1 MKPGSASRR
10 SRTGWLAGAQSRSL
24 PYRLSLAYCDAMGAL
39 QRELQFVDVERKLQP
54 PPAAVPID
62 ESFPEAEANELAKLE
77 SYNKNLFRP
86 NTYLHKWWARRSGVT
101 FRFILKQLVPDAE
114 RRDYYAPGGL
124 EGITVLDPMMGG
136 GTTLHEAIRLGANV
150 IGYDL
155 DPIPVLQAKASL
167 QNIPL
172 EEKQQVFEE
181 FVRALE
187 KRLRPYFK
195 TKCPTCGELCEVQFI
210 LHAVRRSCDCGE
222 ALVVDSFLLREEPNE
237 KYKHTLVQDFY
248 PDLKVKRGRKCWRLF
263 EKAKAGCD
271 VCKKPL
277 ANCTDIAF
285 TQRYVPLITV
295 GLCSS
300 HGQFFKAAGKEE
312 LNAIE
317 KSRRSASRA
326 ILPQEDS
333 LRIVRG
339 PKSGDLLSKNIASY
353 AELFTP
359 RQILYITT
367 AKKLL
372 DDTDPRHRI
381 WLALLVSTSLEFN
394 SILTGYK
401 GSDKRRAGAIRH
413 VFSHHAY
420 SFPYTFLES
429 NPVFSQKTSGTLRRL
444 FDDRVKDAGEWAV
457 APIERQPAADGWR
470 KIAIFG
476 ETDSGLHAQSISE
489 FKGKTHRFIAE
500 QRDSSRMPL
509 PDSSVDF
516 VITDPPYFDS
526 VQYSDLSHFFRVW
539 LQWFLP
545 NEADWGFA
553 PVSSAVAETEN
564 EAEKY
569 RTVLGA
575 IFSEANR
582 VLKRPHGRL
591 VFTFHHWRADA
602 WIQLTLALKTARFRL
617 VNTFTVHSENLI
629 SVHIRQLNALKHD
642 SILVFQPADLPSD
655 GNRFEPI
662 ESIKTDDSFAFC
674 RDCARLL
681 GFCLERGLEDFE
693 IERLWRAALGD

>member
-1 MKPGSASRR
+1 
-10 SRTGWLAGAQSRSL
+10 
-24 PYRLSLAYCDAMGAL
+24 MGVL
-39 QRELQFVDVERKLQP
+39 QRELPFFETQRNVQFL
-54 PPAAVPID
+54 PAAVPID
-62 ESFPEAEANELAKLE
+62 ESFPEDAANELAKLE
-77 SYNKNLFRP
+77 SFNKNLFRP
-86 NTYLHKWWARRSGVT
+86 NTYLHKWWARRSGAT

-114 RRDYYAPGGL
+114 SRDYYAPGGL

-155 DPIPVLQAKASL
+155 DPIPVLQARASL
-167 QNIPL
+167 QNVL
-172 EEKQQVFEE
+172 AEEKQQVFDE
-181 FVRALE
+181 FVVALE
-187 KRLRPYFK
+187 RRLQPYFK
-195 TKCPTCGELCEVQFI
+195 TTCPTCGECCEVQFM

-237 KYKHTLVQDFY
+237 KHRPTLVQGFY
-248 PDLKVKRGRKCWRLF
+248 PDLKVNQGQKCWRLY
-263 EKAKAGCD
+263 EKKKAVCD
-271 VCKKPL
+271 ECGKPL
-277 ANCTDIAF
+277 ANCTDIDF
-285 TQRYVPLITV
+285 RDRYVPLITV

-300 HGQFFKAAGKEE
+300 HGQFFKAVGQEE
-312 LNAIE
+312 LGAIE
-317 KSRRSASRA
+317 ESKKLASRA
-326 ILPQEDS
+326 ILPDEDS
-333 LRIVRG
+333 LRVLRG
-339 PKSGDLLSKNIASY
+339 PKSGDLLNKNITSY

-359 RQILYITT
+359 RQILYITA
-367 AKKLL
+367 AKELL
-372 DDTDPRHRI
+372 DDVNPEHRL

-420 SFPYTFLES
+420 SFPYTSLEN

-444 FDDRVKDAGEWAV
+444 FEDRIKDAGKWAI
-457 APIERQPAADGWR
+457 APIERQPTAHGWQ
-470 KIAIFG
+470 KVVILG
-476 ETDSGLHAQSISE
+476 ETDSGLQAKNIGE
-489 FKGKTHRFIAE
+489 FVSNTHRFLAE
-500 QRDSSRMPL
+500 QRDSSKMPL
-509 PDSSVDF
+509 ADNTVDF

-545 NEADWGFA
+545 NEANWDFA
-553 PVSSAVAETEN
+553 PVSSAVAETES
-564 EAEKY
+564 EADKY

-602 WIQLTLALKTARFRL
+602 WIQLTLALKLARFRL
-617 VNTFTVHSENLI
+617 VNTFTVHSENPI
-629 SVHIRQLNALKHD
+629 SVHIRRLNALKHD
-642 SILVFQPADLPSD
+642 SILVFQPADLVSN
-655 GNRFEPI
+655 GNRFESI
-662 ESIKTDDSFAFC
+662 ESIKTDDSFTFC

-681 GFCLERGLEDFE
+681 GYCLERGLEDFE
-693 IERLWRAALGD
+693 IEHLWRTMLGDR

>member
-1 MKPGSASRR
+1 MAV
-10 SRTGWLAGAQSRSL
+10 
-24 PYRLSLAYCDAMGAL
+24 L
-39 QRELQFVDVERKLQP
+39 QRELQFVNTERKLQQ

-62 ESFPEAEANELAKLE
+62 ELFPEAEANELAKLE

-101 FRFILKQLVPDAE
+101 FRFILKQLISDAE

-136 GTTLHEAIRLGANV
+136 GTTLHEAIRLGSNV

-155 DPIPVLQAKASL
+155 DPIPVLQARASL
-167 QNIPL
+167 QNIPV
-172 EEKQQVFEE
+172 EEKQQVFGE

-195 TKCPTCGELCEVQFI
+195 TKCPTCGEPCEVQFI

-222 ALVVDSFLLREEPNE
+222 ALVVDSFLLREEPTE
-237 KYKHTLVQDFY
+237 GRKHTLLQDFY
-248 PDLKVKRGRKCWRLF
+248 ADLKLKCGRKTWRLF
-263 EKAKAGCD
+263 EKEKADCNICG
-271 VCKKPL
+271 KTL
-277 ANCTDIAF
+277 ANCTEIAF
-285 TQRYVPLITV
+285 PERYVPLITV
-295 GLCSS
+295 GFCSS
-300 HGQFFKAAGKEE
+300 HGQFFKAISKEE
-312 LNAIE
+312 LEAIE
-317 KSRRSASRA
+317 KSRRVAARA
-326 ILPQEDS
+326 LLPKSDS
-333 LRIVRG
+333 LRILRG
-339 PKSGDLLSKNIASY
+339 PKSGDLLSKNITSY

-359 RQILYITT
+359 RQILYIAT

-372 DDTDPRHRI
+372 AEADPTHRV

-444 FDDRVKDAGEWAV
+444 FDDRVKDAGEWA
-457 APIERQPAADGWR
+457 ATPIERQPTTQGWR
-470 KIAIFG
+470 KVRVFG
-476 ETDSGLHAQSISE
+476 ETDCGVQCKDVGE
-489 FKGKTHRFIAE
+489 FTGHSQRFIVQ
-500 QRDSSRMPL
+500 QRDSSKMPL
-509 PDSSVDF
+509 ADSSVDF

-545 NEADWGFA
+545 DEADWHFA
-553 PVSSAVAETEN
+553 PVSSAVAETED

-582 VLKRPHGRL
+582 VLRRPHGRL

-602 WIQLTLALKTARFRL
+602 WIQLTLALKSARFRL

-642 SILVFQPADLPSD
+642 SILVFQPADLVSD
-655 GNRFEPI
+655 GNRFELI
-662 ESIKTDDSFAFC
+662 ESVKTDDSFTFC

-693 IERLWRAALGD
+693 IERIWRNALGG

>member
-1 MKPGSASRR
+1 
-10 SRTGWLAGAQSRSL
+10 
-24 PYRLSLAYCDAMGAL
+24 MGVL
-39 QRELQFVDVERKLQP
+39 QQELQFVKKERKPQQ

-62 ESFPEAEANELAKLE
+62 ESFPEEAANELAKLE

-155 DPIPVLQAKASL
+155 DPIPVLQARASL
-167 QNIPL
+167 QNVPV
-172 EEKQQVFEE
+172 EEKQRVFEN
-181 FVRALE
+181 FVGMLG

-195 TKCPTCGELCEVQFI
+195 TTCSTCGEPCEIQFV

-222 ALVVDSFLLREEPNE
+222 ALVIDSFLLREEPTE
-237 KYKHTLVQDFY
+237 KHKHTVVQDFF
-248 PDLKVKRGRKCWRLF
+248 PDLKVKRGRKSWRLF
-263 EKAKAGCD
+263 EKANAECK
-271 VCKKPL
+271 VCGKPMV
-277 ANCTDIAF
+277 NCNDIAF
-285 TQRYVPLITV
+285 AERYVPLITV
-295 GLCSS
+295 GFCSS
-300 HGQFFKAAGKEE
+300 HGQFFKAVAKEE
-312 LNAIE
+312 LEAIE
-317 KSRRSASRA
+317 NSRRAAARA
-326 ILPQEDS
+326 ALPNSDS

-359 RQILYITT
+359 RQLLYIST

-372 DDTDPRHRI
+372 DEIESTHRV

-457 APIERQPAADGWR
+457 APIERQPTSQGWR
-470 KIAIFG
+470 KVTIFG
-476 ETDSGLHAQSISE
+476 ETDCGVLCGDVGG
-489 FKGKTHRFIAE
+489 FKEHTQRFIAQ
-500 QRDSSRMPL
+500 QRDSSQMPL
-509 PDSSVDF
+509 ADSSVDF

-545 NEADWGFA
+545 DEADWHFA

-582 VLKRPHGRL
+582 VLRRPHGRL

-602 WIQLTLALKTARFRL
+602 WIQLTLALKAARFRL
-617 VNTFTVHSENLI
+617 ANTFTVHSENPI

-642 SILVFQPADLPSD
+642 SILVFQPADLAAD
-655 GNRFEPI
+655 EYRFELI
-662 ESIKTDDSFAFC
+662 ESVKTDDSFAFC

-681 GFCLERGLEDFE
+681 GLCLERSLEDSE
-693 IERLWRAALGD
+693 IERLWRTALGD

>member
-1 MKPGSASRR
+1 
-10 SRTGWLAGAQSRSL
+10 
-24 PYRLSLAYCDAMGAL
+24 MGAV
-39 QRELQFVDVERKLQP
+39 QRELKFGDVNRKLQP
-54 PPAAVPID
+54 APAAVPID
-62 ESFPEAEANELAKLE
+62 ESFPEDEANELAKLE

-101 FRFILKQLVPDAE
+101 FRFILKQLVSDAQ

-155 DPIPVLQAKASL
+155 DPIPVLQARASL
-167 QNIPL
+167 QSIPV
-172 EEKQQVFEE
+172 EEKQQIFEE
-181 FVRALE
+181 FVGSLE

-195 TKCPTCGELCEVQFI
+195 TKCPTCGELGEVQFI
-210 LHAVRRSCDCGE
+210 LHGVRRSCDCGE
-222 ALVVDSFLLREEPNE
+222 AVVIDSFLLREEPNG
-237 KYKHTLVQDFY
+237 KHKHKLIQDFY
-248 PDLKVKRGRKCWRLF
+248 PDSKVKRGRKCWRLF
-263 EKAKAGCD
+263 EKAEAKCD
-271 VCKKPL
+271 TCGKLP

-285 TQRYVPLITV
+285 ADRYVPLITV

-300 HGQFFKAAGKEE
+300 HGQFFKAVGKED
-312 LNAIE
+312 LDAIA
-317 KSRRSASRA
+317 KARRSAVRA
-326 ILPQEDS
+326 TLPKEDS
-333 LRIVRG
+333 LRVVRG
-339 PKSGDLLSKNIASY
+339 PKSGDLLSKNITSY
-353 AELFTP
+353 SELFTP

-372 DDTDPRHRI
+372 NKADPKHRI

-420 SFPYTFLES
+420 SFPYTSLES

-444 FDDRVKDAGEWAV
+444 FDDRVKDAGEWAT
-457 APIERQPAADGWR
+457 APIERQPTPHGWR
-470 KIAIFG
+470 KLTIFG
-476 ETDSGLHAQSISE
+476 ETDCGLQSRNVSE
-489 FKGKTHRFIAE
+489 FTGNTQRFVAE
-500 QRDSSRMPL
+500 QRDSSNMPL
-509 PDSSVDF
+509 ADNFVDF

-545 NEADWGFA
+545 EAADWHFA
-553 PVSSAVAETEN
+553 PISSAVAETEG
-564 EAEKY
+564 EAQKY

-575 IFSEANR
+575 IFGEANR

-602 WIQLTLALKTARFRL
+602 WIQLTLALKAARFRL
-617 VNTFTVHSENLI
+617 IKTYTVHSENPI
-629 SVHIRQLNALKHD
+629 SVHIRQLNALRHD
-642 SILVFQPADLPSD
+642 SILVFQPADLVS
-655 GNRFEPI
+655 GGSTFESI
-662 ESIKTDDSFAFC
+662 ESIKTDESFAFC
-674 RDCARLL
+674 RDCAHLL
-681 GFCLERGLEDFE
+681 GYCLERAFDDFE
-693 IERLWRAALGD
+693 IECLWRTALGD

>member
-1 MKPGSASRR
+1 MS
-10 SRTGWLAGAQSRSL
+10 
-24 PYRLSLAYCDAMGAL
+24 AL
-39 QRELQFVDVERKLQP
+39 QTELQFVEKARKCQP
-54 PPAAVPID
+54 PPAIVPID

-101 FRFILKQLVPDAE
+101 FRFILKQLVPDTE
-114 RRDYYAPGGL
+114 RRNYYAPGGL

-150 IGYDL
+150 VGYDL
-155 DPIPVLQAKASL
+155 DPIPVLQARASL
-167 QNIPL
+167 QNIPV
-172 EEKQQVFEE
+172 EEKEQVFEG

-195 TKCPTCGELCEVQFI
+195 TKCPTCGECCEVQFI
-210 LHAVRRSCDCGE
+210 LHAVRRSCGCGE

-237 KYKHTLVQDFY
+237 MHKHTLVQDFY
-248 PDLKVKRGRKCWRLF
+248 PELKVKRGRKCWRLF
-263 EKAKAGCD
+263 EKANADCD
-271 VCKKPL
+271 VCAKPL
-277 ANCTDIAF
+277 ANCTDVAF
-285 TQRYVPLITV
+285 VHRYVPLITV
-295 GLCSS
+295 GFCSS
-300 HGQFFKAAGKEE
+300 HGQFFKAVGKEE
-312 LNAIE
+312 LDAIE
-317 KSRRSASRA
+317 KSRRSTSCAV
-326 ILPQEDS
+326 LPERDS
-333 LRIVRG
+333 LRVLRG
-339 PKSGDLLSKNIASY
+339 PKSGDLLSKSITSY

-372 DDTDPRHRI
+372 DEADPRHRI

-429 NPVFSQKTSGTLRRL
+429 NPVFTQKTSGTLRRL
-444 FDDRVKDAGEWAV
+444 FEDRVKDAGEWAV
-457 APIERQPAADGWR
+457 APIERQPTSQGWR
-470 KIAIFG
+470 KVTIFG
-476 ETDSGLHAQSISE
+476 ETDCGVQCGDVSE
-489 FKGKTHRFIAE
+489 FNAHTQRFIAQ
-500 QRDSSRMPL
+500 QRDSSRIPL
-509 PDSSVDF
+509 ADNSVDF

-545 NEADWGFA
+545 DEADWHFT
-553 PVSSAVAETEN
+553 PVSSAVAETED
-564 EAEKY
+564 EAGKY

-575 IFSEANR
+575 IFREASR
-582 VLKRPHGRL
+582 VLRRPHGRL
-591 VFTFHHWRADA
+591 VFTFHHWRPDA
-602 WIQLTLALKTARFRL
+602 WIQLTLALKIARFRL

-629 SVHIRQLNALKHD
+629 SVHIRQLKALKHD
-642 SILVFQPADLPSD
+642 SILVLQPADLASD
-655 GNRFEPI
+655 GNRFEAI
-662 ESIKTDDSFAFC
+662 ESIKTDDSFTFC

-681 GFCLERGLEDFE
+681 GFCLERGLEDSE
-693 IERLWRAALGD
+693 IERLWRTALGD

>member
-1 MKPGSASRR
+1 
-10 SRTGWLAGAQSRSL
+10 
-24 PYRLSLAYCDAMGAL
+24 MGVL
-39 QRELQFVDVERKLQP
+39 QRELKFVEVERKLQP

-62 ESFPEAEANELAKLE
+62 ESFPEEAANELAKLE

-101 FRFILKQLVPDAE
+101 FRFILKQLVSDAE

-155 DPIPVLQAKASL
+155 DPIPVLQARASL
-167 QNIPL
+167 QNIPV

-195 TKCPTCGELCEVQFI
+195 TECPTCGEVGEVQFI
-210 LHAVRRSCDCGE
+210 LHAVRRSCECGE
-222 ALVVDSFLLREEPNE
+222 ALVIDSFLLREEPN
-237 KYKHTLVQDFY
+237 KKNKHTLVQDFY
-248 PDLKVKRGRKCWRLF
+248 PDLRLKRGRKCWRLY
-263 EKAKAGCD
+263 EKENAKCEACG
-271 VCKKPL
+271 KPL

-285 TQRYVPLITV
+285 PLRYVPLITV
-295 GLCSS
+295 GLCPS
-300 HGQFFKAAGKEE
+300 HGQFFKAVSKED
-312 LNAIE
+312 LTAIE
-317 KSRRSASRA
+317 QARRSAVRVT
-326 ILPQEDS
+326 LPPENS
-333 LRIVRG
+333 LRVVRG

-353 AELFTP
+353 ADLFTP

-367 AKKLL
+367 AKKQL
-372 DDTDPRHRI
+372 DQADPKHRI
-381 WLALLVSTSLEFN
+381 WLALLVSTSLEYN
-394 SILTGYK
+394 SVLTGYK

-429 NPVFSQKTSGTLRRL
+429 NPVFSEKTSGTLRRL
-444 FDDRVKDAGEWAV
+444 FETRVRDAGEWAL
-457 APIERQPAADGWR
+457 APIERQPSAHGWR
-470 KIAIFG
+470 KVTIFG
-476 ETDSGLHAQSISE
+476 ETDCGLQSSNVSE
-489 FKGKTHRFIAE
+489 FAGNTQRFIAE
-500 QRDSSRMPL
+500 QRDSSDMPL
-509 PDSSVDF
+509 ADSTVDF

-539 LQWFLP
+539 LQWLLP
-545 NEADWGFA
+545 DAADWHFA
-553 PVSSAVAETEN
+553 LVSSAVAETEG

-575 IFSEANR
+575 IFGEANR

-617 VNTFTVHSENLI
+617 INTFTVHSENPI
-629 SVHIRQLNALKHD
+629 SVHIRQLNALRHD
-642 SILVFQPADLPSD
+642 SILVLQPADLAHE
-655 GNRFEPI
+655 GNTFEPV
-662 ESIKTDDSFAFC
+662 ESIKTNDSFAFC
-674 RDCARLL
+674 HDCACLL
-681 GFCLERGLEDFE
+681 GFCLERGLDDFE
-693 IERLWRAALGD
+693 IERHWRTALGD